1 MVACPYCNNVRSLL
15 LGHVYCSRQAAPMHR
30 LDTGTLFIKT
40 KRLEETAD
48 HESRLSI
55 RLSLNGRQY
64 YRVGNND
71 HLITPDKYLI
81 INQGQHY
88 RTAFDNGT
96 EQEIILVAFQP
107 DFAGA
112 VLHTLV
118 TPPDRL
124 LDDPF
129 GVSGRQ
135 PVLFFEKTY
144 DIDPLIR
151 QLFARLRRLM
161 DADIS
166 TRQTA
171 DLDGIYGAL
180 LLRMLETHRG
190 LKPEIDRLGSLK
202 PATRVELYRRLYAAR
217 DYLDAHLSRRVSLE
231 EAARAACLST
241 HHFKREFQRLF
252 GIPPHRYHV
261 DKRLEWCRETLRKPG
276 FQVQDIA
283 RQAGFEDASS
293 FARLFRQRFSCSPLE
308 YAGGKN

>member
-1 MVACPYCNNVRSLL
+1 MVACPYCNNARSLL

-71 HLITPDKYLI
+71 HLITPDKYLV

-88 RTAFDNGT
+88 RTAFDNEV

-107 DFAGA
+107 DFAET

-118 TPPDRL
+118 TPRDRL
-124 LDDPF
+124 LDNPF
-129 GVSGRQ
+129 RASDRQ

-151 QLFARLRRLM
+151 QLFARLRRLL
-161 DADIS
+161 DADMA
-166 TRQTA
+166 TRRQT
-171 DLDGIYGAL
+171 DLDEIYSAL
-180 LLRMLETHRG
+180 LVRLLETHRG

-202 PATRVELYRRLYAAR
+202 PSTRVELYRRLHIGR
-217 DYLDAHLSRRVSLE
+217 DYLDAHLFRRVGLE
-231 EAARAACLST
+231 EAARAACLSP
-241 HHFKREFQRLF
+241 HHFKREFQALF
-252 GIPPHRYHV
+252 GVSPHRYHV
-261 DKRLEWCRETLRKPG
+261 NKRLEWCRAALRKPYPL
-276 FQVQDIA
+276 VQDIA

-308 YAGGKN
+308 YAAGKN